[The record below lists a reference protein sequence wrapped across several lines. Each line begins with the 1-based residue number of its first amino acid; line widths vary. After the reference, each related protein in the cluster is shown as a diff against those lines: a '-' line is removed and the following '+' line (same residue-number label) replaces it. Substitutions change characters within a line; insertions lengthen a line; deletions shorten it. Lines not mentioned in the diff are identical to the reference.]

1 MQLLLRDLLLILCQ
15 RRAPLSNFYAL
26 GEIMTS
32 GAITIT
38 EGSGPE
44 ALTYSGLKEL
54 LPAGSQAR
62 LYPQAMLG
70 MH

>member
-1 MQLLLRDLLLILCQ
+1 
-15 RRAPLSNFYAL
+15 
-26 GEIMTS
+26 MTS